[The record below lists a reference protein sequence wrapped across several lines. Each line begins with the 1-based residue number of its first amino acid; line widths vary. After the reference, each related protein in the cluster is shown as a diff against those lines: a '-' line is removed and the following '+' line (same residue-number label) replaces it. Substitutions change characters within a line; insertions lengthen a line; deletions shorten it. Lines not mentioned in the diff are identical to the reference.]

1 MSSAP
6 PKSARDP
13 QELAQLIVARANA
26 GDVDG
31 MVALY
36 APDAILATGGTTVA
50 RGTAEIHAFWA
61 KIVAE
66 GRHFDLGRQQPAL
79 RSGDLALTST
89 RHPDGRTTAEVA
101 RLQPDG
107 SWLWVIDQPTMAK

>member
-1 MSSAP
+1 MSSTAP
-6 PKSARDP
+6 RSARDP

-36 APDAILATGGTTVA
+36 APDAILATGETTVA
-50 RGTAEIHAFWA
+50 RGHVEIRAFWA
-61 KIVAE
+61 KVIAH
-66 GRHFDLGRQQPAL
+66 GRKFDLGEQRPAL
-79 RSGDLALTST
+79 RSGDLALTSV
-89 RHPDGRTTAEVA
+89 RHADGRTTAEVA
-101 RLQPDG
+101 RRQRDG

>member
-1 MSSAP
+1 M
-6 PKSARDP
+6 KSEPRQLARDP

-36 APDAILATGGTTVA
+36 EPDAVLATGDETVA
-50 RGTAEIHAFWA
+50 RGTAQIRAFWA
-61 KIVAE
+61 KTVAA
-66 GRHFDLGRQQPAL
+66 GRKFDLGVQSTAM

-89 RHPDGRTTAEVA
+89 RQPDGRTTAEVA
-101 RLQPDG
+101 RRQPDG
-107 SWLWVIDQPTMAK
+107 SWLWVIDQPTIT